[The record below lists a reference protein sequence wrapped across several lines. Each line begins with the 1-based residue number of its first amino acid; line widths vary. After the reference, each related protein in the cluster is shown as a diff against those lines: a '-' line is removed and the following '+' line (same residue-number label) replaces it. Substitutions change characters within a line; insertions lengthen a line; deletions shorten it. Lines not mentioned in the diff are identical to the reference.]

1 MKKNRVGNRI
11 LSTMDADA
19 CVLPILPRSIQ
30 KQSPAAVPGG
40 LVQPEV
46 PGHPLHIW
54 G

>member
-1 MKKNRVGNRI
+1 MGNRI
-11 LSTMDADA
+11 LSTTEADA
-19 CVLPILPRSIQ
+19 WALPILPRPIQ

-46 PGHPLHIW
+46 PGYPLHIW